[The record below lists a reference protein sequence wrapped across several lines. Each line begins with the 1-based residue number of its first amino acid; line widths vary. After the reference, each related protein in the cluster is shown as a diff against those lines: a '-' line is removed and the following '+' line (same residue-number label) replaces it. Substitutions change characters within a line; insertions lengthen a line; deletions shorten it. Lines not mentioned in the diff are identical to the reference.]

1 MRKWFALILFLT
13 LTLHQAKAQ
22 LYDLVLPKGVKH
34 VDIPFD
40 YENDFI
46 ILKVMFNGTL
56 PLRFILDTGAEHT
69 ILTKKAVTD
78 LFQVEYDRKFTI
90 RGSDLSTVLYAY
102 LARGIT
108 LKIDNLIA
116 TNRNILVLEED
127 YFRFQEFAGINVQGI
142 LGSDMF
148 RRFVVKINYKRQ
160 IVTFIDPETFKPPG
174 HSYEEIDID
183 LERHKP
189 YIHTDVFVNATN
201 ESRPARLLIDTGGSL
216 ALLLYTNTELDINL
230 PEKVI
235 RTNIGMGL
243 GGFLQGALGRI
254 EKVEFGP
261 FSLNGVVTS
270 FQELDIDM
278 DSLNIKPR
286 HGILGNHVLRRFT
299 VYIDYI
305 RGKMYVKPSRRYRA
319 KFKYDRSGL
328 SLSASGPGLN
338 QFTVFNV
345 IEGSPAGEAGVQSGD
360 QIKRINW
367 WPVAFF
373 SLGDV
378 TRKLRGRKGRKIKMV
393 VEREG
398 EILKFE
404 FRLRDLI

>member
-1 MRKWFALILFLT
+1 MKKWLSISFCLLLLMPVT
-13 LTLHQAKAQ
+13 KAQ
-22 LYDLVLPKGVKH
+22 LYDLVLPKGVSH

-46 ILKVMFNGTL
+46 ILNVLFNGTL
-56 PLRFILDTGAEHT
+56 PLRFIFDTGAEHT

-78 LFQVEYDRKFTI
+78 LFQIQYDRKFTI
-90 RGSDLSTVLYAY
+90 YGSDLSTVLYAY

-142 LGSDMF
+142 LGSDLF
-148 RRFVVKINYKRQ
+148 RRFVVKINFKRQ
-160 IVTFIDPETFKPPG
+160 IVTFIDPMTFEPPERG
-174 HSYEEIDID
+174 YEAIDID

-189 YIHTDVFVNATN
+189 YIQTQIAVNAGGD
-201 ESRPARLLIDTGGSL
+201 RHPARLLIDTGGSL
-216 ALLLYTNTELDINL
+216 SLLLYTNTDINIEL
-230 PEKVI
+230 PPKVI

-254 EKVEFGP
+254 EEIEFGP
-261 FSLNGVVTS
+261 FSFNEVVTN
-270 FQELDIDM
+270 FQELEVDM
-278 DSLNIKPR
+278 DSLKIADR
-286 HGILGNHVLRRFT
+286 HGILGNHILKRFT

-305 RGKMYVKPSRRYRA
+305 RGKMYLKPTRRYKA

-328 SLSASGPGLN
+328 SLSASGPALN
-338 QFTVFNV
+338 EFTIFNV
-345 IEGSPAGEAGVQSGD
+345 VEGSPADEAGIETGD
-360 QIKRINW
+360 QIRRING
-367 WPVAFF
+367 WPTAFF
-373 SLGDV
+373 SLGDIS
-378 TRKLRGRKGRKIKMV
+378 RKLRKRKGKIIRMV
-393 VEREG
+393 VERED